1 MKRARFFSNSPSL
14 PRPMAP
20 KLRRDE
26 ITLMLCDALL
36 PDWGNL
42 ENLLDLM
49 VGEDGSLEI
58 DFGDDILDAACITR
72 DGEIR
77 GERTAR

>member
-42 ENLLDLM
+42 ENLLDR
-49 VGEDGSLEI
+49 LEY
-58 DFGDDILDAACITR
+58 R
-72 DGEIR
+72 ENR
-77 GERTAR
+77 K